1 MDADIGVGGVAFGEG
16 GFDIFLGLGHQGGE
30 RFDGAWGGFDG
41 DIDRGNFGIFKV
53 GGAVFFVL
61 FGFSGRGGF
70 VLHFGFR
77 GGGCGRGCERG
88 RFGVK
93 GGVGEEEASGG
104 EGDER

>member
-30 RFDGAWGGFDG
+30 RFDQAWGGFDG

-61 FGFSGRGGF
+61 FGFSGGSGF
-70 VLHFGFR
+70 VLHFGFP
-77 GGGCGRGCERG
+77 GGGCGRGRL
-88 RFGVK
+88 GVK
-93 GGVGEEEASGG
+93 GGVGEEEARRG